1 MADSLAKHWH
11 PVAAYLYIL
20 HLDGPA
26 LAWEYLR
33 RHPDYRQD
41 WLRHSQQPEAAQP
54 TAQRW
59 GLRLLEDPALDA
71 RDAHPIWF
79 PNSHGVHLYPDA
91 DPMPGATLF
100 TLWRILGDKSL
111 IHDGVRLVLRVR
123 WPGSCLRLAVAP
135 GVADG
140 MAYVYAV
147 RAGADLLAHAQALTL
162 EMNNLALVNDAVP
175 IAVVRPRPA
184 LSALQ
189 ELHTLQALDATL
201 AGASLRDIAE
211 GLFGSKAVARDWHAD
226 GAMRARMRRLVRR
239 GDALMRGGYRRLA
252 QLPEPVQGRS
262 SSPAKRP

>member
-1 MADSLAKHWH
+1 MADSRARHWH
-11 PVAAYLYIL
+11 PTAAYLYVL

-41 WLRHSQQPEAAQP
+41 WLRRAQRP
-54 TAQRW
+54 DAAQRW
-59 GLRLLEDPALDA
+59 GLRLLQDPALDA

-79 PNSHGVHLYPDA
+79 PDSHGVHLYPEA
-91 DPMPGATLF
+91 DPIPGATLF
-100 TLWRILGDKSL
+100 TLWRIPGDKSL
-111 IHDGVRLVLRVR
+111 MHDGVRLVLRVR
-123 WPGSCLRLAVAP
+123 WPGGCLRLALAP
-135 GVADG
+135 GLGDG

-162 EMNNLALVNDAVP
+162 EMNKLALASGAIP

-211 GLFGSKAVARDWHAD
+211 GLFGTKAVARDWHAD
-226 GAMRARMRRLVRR
+226 GALRARMRRLVRR
-239 GDALMRGGYRRLA
+239 GETLMRGGYRRLA